1 MTRLSFLLA
10 VGFCFALSTDSV
22 LAGVEDDMNE
32 AEFRA
37 AGLHKLTSA
46 ELVALNR
53 WLDQTAT
60 PSTSN
65 AAELSSTT
73 APARAAAQAPAE
85 SPPAPIQP
93 TISRTPQSPVKE
105 VTEFGQEQLEV
116 PVAAEVPTAIT
127 ARLKGEFRGWDGNTI
142 FRLDNGQVW
151 QQRVGG
157 KYRSSKLMDPEV
169 EVEKGRFGY
178 YLKVLS
184 SGRSVGVKRIR

>member
-1 MTRLSFLLA
+1 
-10 VGFCFALSTDSV
+10 
-22 LAGVEDDMNE
+22 MNE

-37 AGLHKLTSA
+37 AGLHKLTDA
-46 ELVALNR
+46 ELATLNR
-53 WLDQTAT
+53 WLDNSAGHAK
-60 PSTSN
+60 
-65 AAELSSTT
+65 AAASVASAPNSPTT
-73 APARAAAQAPAE
+73 AKT
-85 SPPAPIQP
+85 SQP
-93 TISRTPQSPVKE
+93 PVKE

-116 PVAAEVPTAIT
+116 PVAAEVPSAIT

-178 YLKVLS
+178 YLKILS